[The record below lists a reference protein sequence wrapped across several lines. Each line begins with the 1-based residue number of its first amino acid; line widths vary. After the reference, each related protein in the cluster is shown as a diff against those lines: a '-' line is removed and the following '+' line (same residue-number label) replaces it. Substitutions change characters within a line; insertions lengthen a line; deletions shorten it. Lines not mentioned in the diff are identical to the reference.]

1 MKTCFTCDLL
11 LRFKDCHFDQFGTIS
26 AQFFLAL
33 LMRKCRDFIR
43 LRNRFKLLEG
53 SLFAVIDLLLD
64 AKFITLYFISR
75 VGDDFPKKNQ

>member
-1 MKTCFTCDLL
+1 
-11 LRFKDCHFDQFGTIS
+11 
-26 AQFFLAL
+26 
-33 LMRKCRDFIR
+33 MRKSRDLIR

-75 VGDDFPKKNQ
+75 VGDDFHKKKINEKVQ